1 MYIDFDRLLKVC
13 RLDLEKEAREKME
26 KEIAEIIKY
35 FDTLDSVKIDEIKEY
50 HSKSDVE
57 VLRKDEVKEFENID
71 GLLKNT
77 KIYRFYVVGPKI

>member
-13 RLDLEKEAREKME
+13 RLDLDNEAKEKME

-35 FDTLDSVKIDEIKEY
+35 FDTLDSVKIDEINRY
-50 HSKSDVE
+50 HPKSDVE
-57 VLRKDEVKEFENID
+57 ALRKDEVKEFENID

-77 KIYRFYVVGPKI
+77 KVYRFYVVGPKI